1 VRRAQLTGAYREGLR
16 LKPNT
21 AVSRGT
27 GWGAVQVGIR
37 LRYRGGARIGD
48 RDAAGALVREITE
61 DITGLSITDDT
72 GRTYRVPAA
81 NVPGTCRPG
90 TRAAASSGSGL
101 RWARRLGSSG

>member
-72 GRTYRVPAA
+72 GRTYRVPR
-81 NVPGTCRPG
+81 PTCPARVG
-90 TRAAASSGSGL
+90 RARGQ
-101 RWARRLGSSG
+101 RRLLVLASGGPAG